1 MRLAGRLRVK
11 VEKSPKT
18 CKARAMK
25 SNDVQPTKVLIV
37 DDETGVRELLKDA
50 LKLAGFE
57 TQTANDGMS
66 ALTALRSYTPDIMI
80 IDINMPLMDGFEL
93 VERLRK
99 NGNDVPVLM
108 LSARADRVD
117 ITRGLTIGADDYVVK
132 PFGLEEL
139 VLRLKAIL
147 RRAHIAGTPNTS
159 LKCGPIT
166 IEDATHTVTFNDESV
181 DLSPTEYRLLQV
193 LIENKNRVLSK
204 SVLLDDVWG
213 ITFESESTVVDTYIS
228 YLRKK
233 LHRDGFEGIKTIR
246 GVGFV
251 IQEPKK

>member
-1 MRLAGRLRVK
+1 MEQTANQVI
-11 VEKSPKT
+11 
-18 CKARAMK
+18 
-25 SNDVQPTKVLIV
+25 KVLIV
-37 DDETGVRELLKDA
+37 DDEAGVRELLKDA
-50 LKLAGFE
+50 LKLSGFE
-57 TQTANDGMS
+57 PQAVGDGMS
-66 ALTALRSYTPDIMI
+66 ALTLLRGYTPDIMI

-99 NGNDVPVLM
+99 MGNNIPVLM

-117 ITRGLTIGADDYVVK
+117 ITRGLTLGADDYVTK

-147 RRAHIAGTPNTS
+147 RRSHPAAGAESVIT
-159 LKCGPIT
+159 CGPIS
-166 IEDATHTVTFNDESV
+166 IDDSSHTVKFNGEIV

-193 LIENKNRVLSK
+193 LVENKNRVLSK
-204 SVLLDDVWG
+204 TVLLDDVWG

-233 LHRDGFEGIKTIR
+233 LHRKPFEGIKTIR

>member
-1 MRLAGRLRVK
+1 MNSSDAQLIK
-11 VEKSPKT
+11 I
-18 CKARAMK
+18 
-25 SNDVQPTKVLIV
+25 LIV
-37 DDETGVRELLKDA
+37 DDEAGVRELLKDA

-57 TQTANDGMS
+57 TQVANDGMS

-147 RRAHIAGTPNTS
+147 RRSHFLAAASPS
-159 LKCGPIT
+159 LNCGPIS
-166 IEDATHTVTFNDESV
+166 INDATHTVTFNEEVV

-193 LIENKNRVLSK
+193 LIENKNRVMSK

-233 LHRDGFEGIKTIR
+233 LHRDDFEGIKTIR

>member
-1 MRLAGRLRVK
+1 MNSGDTQLIK
-11 VEKSPKT
+11 I
-18 CKARAMK
+18 
-25 SNDVQPTKVLIV
+25 LIV
-37 DDETGVRELLKDA
+37 DDEAGVRELLKDA

-57 TQTANDGMS
+57 TQVANDGMS

-147 RRAHIAGTPNTS
+147 RRSHLSTVVLQS
-159 LKCGPIT
+159 LKCGPIS
-166 IEDATHTVTFNDESV
+166 INDATHTVTFNDEV
-181 DLSPTEYRLLQV
+181 VELSPTEYRLLQV
-193 LIENKNRVLSK
+193 LIENKNRVMSK

>member
-1 MRLAGRLRVK
+1 MSMPSAIETPIK
-11 VEKSPKT
+11 I
-18 CKARAMK
+18 
-25 SNDVQPTKVLIV
+25 LIV
-37 DDETGVRELLKDA
+37 DDEAGVRELLKDA

-57 TQTANDGMS
+57 TLTANDGMS
-66 ALTALRSYTPDIMI
+66 ALTALRSFTPDIMI

-99 NGNDVPVLM
+99 NGNEVPVLM

-117 ITRGLTIGADDYVVK
+117 VTRGLTLGADDYVVK

-147 RRAHIAGTPNTS
+147 RRSHFNAATTAAIS
-159 LKCGPIT
+159 CGPIS
-166 IEDATHTVTFNDESV
+166 IDDGKHVVTFNDEV
-181 DLSPTEYRLLQV
+181 IDLSPTEYRLLQV

-204 SVLLDDVWG
+204 TLLLDDVWG

-233 LHRDGFEGIKTIR
+233 LHRDAFEGIKTIR

-251 IQEPKK
+251 IQEPKKQ